1 MIVRDVAWRELWSS
15 PTYVQRSKNLPAH
28 RLHCFIA
35 HVFAVQ
41 ASESL
46 VALLVSITS
55 VVPSGCVGEEKKE
68 APAKDREA

>member
-1 MIVRDVAWRELWSS
+1 MIVREVAWQELRTI

-28 RLHCFIA
+28 RLHRLIV

-46 VALLVSITS
+46 VALLMSITS
-55 VVPSGCVGEEKKE
+55 VVPSGCVGEEKEE
-68 APAKDREA
+68 ASTKD